1 MTQRCRHDD
10 QILDYV
16 YGELS
21 AAERAEFERH
31 LSTCATCPPQV
42 HSFSRVHSE
51 VRGLPRLE
59 PSAEAMQRMTA
70 VLMQEAAKVKPASG
84 KNGVPSD
91 PAGAHGGGKI
101 IEFRPRGLRRILLH
115 PATGV
120 TAVAAAALL
129 FVMFRPPGPD
139 TEVAAPAPAAHPTL
153 TAATTPAGTAA
164 SAGAKQQEGA
174 AKAEEAAAPEAV
186 AAAPAAPV
194 AAPEKVA
201 AGDTGGYAVPADKPR
216 LAERA
221 TEPTWASGKAS
232 TRMPAVKDKKKG
244 DSLDGLLV
252 ADTGAE
258 AERGVAQKSRAFAV
272 PPVSSA
278 PSTGSGASAGEA
290 AKKEAKPAELYAD
303 KRDARELPP
312 AAEPNFAQPPPPP
325 PAEQATAKTP
335 ARTDSGS
342 IGNELAARSRQ
353 RTVDDL
359 ENQALGQAPSTL
371 DSVQRGRYAAG
382 GSLQG
387 PSGSSYGNKAEPAGN
402 ATRTAA
408 PTEDE
413 DASPSRNNLGRREPT
428 LADEAP
434 RQLQAVQELLAKGR
448 CAEAHAV
455 LNRIEQ
461 ASPTVRGLAEA
472 RTQYQLRCAPANQQQ
487 LTPFAPQQTV
497 PSTAPV
503 LPAPAPA
510 AAAPVRAP
518 LEVQAPPKPSY
529 RSYDRSA
536 SSNAEVRAKKAAA
549 KPSAP
554 AKAKAADA
562 KSSDAVY

>member
-31 LSTCATCPPQV
+31 LSSCATCPSQV

-59 PSAEAMQRMTA
+59 PSAEAMQRITA

-84 KNGVPSD
+84 KNGVSAD
-91 PAGAHGGGKI
+91 PAAAHGGGKI

-139 TEVAAPAPAAHPTL
+139 TEVATPAPAAHPTI
-153 TAATTPAGTAA
+153 TAATTPPRAGE
-164 SAGAKQQEGA
+164 SPGAKQEGA
-174 AKAEEAAAPEAV
+174 APKAEEPAAPETLAT
-186 AAAPAAPV
+186 APAAPV
-194 AAPEKVA
+194 AAPEKLAV
-201 AGDTGGYAVPADKPR
+201 DSSGYAASADKPR
-216 LAERA
+216 LAERT
-221 TEPTWASGKAS
+221 TEPAWAGGKAG
-232 TRMPAVKDKKKG
+232 TRMPVLKDKKRG
-244 DSLDGLLV
+244 DSLDGLV
-252 ADTGAE
+252 VAE
-258 AERGVAQKSRAFAV
+258 AEREVMQKPRAFAV
-272 PPVSSA
+272 PPSA
-278 PSTGSGASAGEA
+278 STPSTGAGAVAVAGEA

-303 KRDARELPP
+303 KRDVREQP

-325 PAEQATAKTP
+325 AEPAPTTKTP
-335 ARTDSGS
+335 ARADNGAIGS
-342 IGNELAARSRQ
+342 ELAARTRQ

-371 DSVQRGRYAAG
+371 DSARGRYAAG

-387 PSGSSYGNKAEPAGN
+387 SAGSSYGNKAEPAGN
-402 ATRTAA
+402 TARSAA
-408 PTEDE
+408 PADDE
-413 DASPSRNNLGRREPT
+413 DGTSRNNLGRREPT

-448 CAEAHAV
+448 CPEAHAV

-461 ASPTVRGLAEA
+461 ATPTVRGLAEA
-472 RTQYQLRCAPANQQQ
+472 RTQYQLRCAPSNQQQ
-487 LTPFAPQQTV
+487 LTPFTPQQVV
-497 PSTAPV
+497 PSQAPV

-510 AAAPVRAP
+510 AAAPARLP
-518 LEVQAPPKPSY
+518 LEAQAPPKPSY
-529 RSYDRSA
+529 RS
-536 SSNAEVRAKKAAA
+536 SSGNAELRMKKAAKA
-549 KPSAP
+549 AP

>member
-10 QILDYV
+10 QVLDYV

-31 LSTCATCPPQV
+31 LSTCASCPPQV

-70 VLMQEAAKVKPASG
+70 VLMQEAAKVKPATG
-84 KNGVPSD
+84 KNGVPAD
-91 PAGAHGGGKI
+91 PAAAHGGGKV

-139 TEVAAPAPAAHPTL
+139 TEVTPPAPAAHPTL
-153 TAATTPAGTAA
+153 TAATAPAKAVD
-164 SAGAKQQEGA
+164 SPGAKQQEGGA
-174 AKAEEAAAPEAV
+174 PKAEEAAAPEAV

-194 AAPEKVA
+194 AAPEKLV
-201 AGDTGGYAVPADKPR
+201 GDTGGYAAPADKQR

-221 TEPTWASGKAS
+221 TEPAWAGGKAS
-232 TRMPAVKDKKKG
+232 TRMPVLKDKKKG
-244 DSLDGLLV
+244 DSLDGLV
-252 ADTGAE
+252 MAE
-258 AERGVAQKSRAFAV
+258 AEREVLQKPRAFAV
-272 PPVSSA
+272 PPSA
-278 PSTGSGASAGEA
+278 STPSTGSGASAGEA

-303 KRDARELPP
+303 KRDVREQP

-325 PAEQATAKTP
+325 AEPAPTTKTP
-335 ARTDSGS
+335 ARNDNGS
-342 IGNELAARSRQ
+342 IGSELAARSRQ

-382 GSLQG
+382 GGLSG
-387 PSGSSYGNKAEPAGN
+387 PAGSSYGNKAEPAGN
-402 ATRTAA
+402 TARSAA
-408 PTEDE
+408 PTDDE
-413 DASPSRNNLGRREPT
+413 DVGASRNNLGRREPT

-448 CAEAHAV
+448 CPEAHAV

-461 ASPTVRGLAEA
+461 ATPTVRGLAEA
-472 RTQYQLRCAPANQQQ
+472 RTQYQLRCAPSNQQQ
-487 LTPFAPQQTV
+487 LTPFTPQQTV
-497 PSTAPV
+497 PSQAPV

-510 AAAPVRAP
+510 AAAPSRIP
-518 LEVQAPPKPSY
+518 LEAQAPPKPSY
-529 RSYDRSA
+529 RSSA
-536 SSNAEVRAKKAAA
+536 SNAELRAKKAAKA
-549 KPSAP
+549 AP

>member
-1 MTQRCRHDD
+1 MTQRCRYDD

-31 LSTCATCPPQV
+31 LSTCASCPSQV

-70 VLMQEAAKVKPASG
+70 VLMQEAAKVKPVSG
-84 KNGVPSD
+84 KNGVPSG
-91 PAGAHGGGKI
+91 PAGAHGGGKV

-153 TAATTPAGTAA
+153 TAATTPAGSAA
-164 SAGAKQQEGA
+164 GPGSMQQEGA
-174 AKAEEAAAPEAV
+174 SKAEEAAAPEAV

-201 AGDTGGYAVPADKPR
+201 AGDTGGYAAPADKPR

-232 TRMPAVKDKKKG
+232 TRMPALKDKKKG
-244 DSLDGLLV
+244 DSLDGLVV
-252 ADTGAE
+252 ADTGAG
-258 AERGVAQKSRAFAV
+258 AEREVLQKPRAFAV
-272 PPVSSA
+272 PPSA
-278 PSTGSGASAGEA
+278 STPSTGSGASAGEA
-290 AKKEAKPAELYAD
+290 AKKEAKPAEIYAD
-303 KRDARELPP
+303 KRDVREQP

-325 PAEQATAKTP
+325 AEPAPATKTP
-335 ARTDSGS
+335 ARNDNSS
-342 IGNELAARSRQ
+342 IGSELAARSRQ

-408 PTEDE
+408 PTDDE
-413 DASPSRNNLGRREPT
+413 DTATSRNNLGRREPT

-472 RTQYQLRCAPANQQQ
+472 RTQYQLRCAPSNQQQ
-487 LTPFAPQQTV
+487 LTPFAPPQAV
-497 PSTAPV
+497 PSQVPV
-503 LPAPAPA
+503 LPAPA

-518 LEVQAPPKPSY
+518 LEAQAPPKPSY

-536 SSNAEVRAKKAAA
+536 SSNAELRVKKAAA

-554 AKAKAADA
+554 AKAKAADS